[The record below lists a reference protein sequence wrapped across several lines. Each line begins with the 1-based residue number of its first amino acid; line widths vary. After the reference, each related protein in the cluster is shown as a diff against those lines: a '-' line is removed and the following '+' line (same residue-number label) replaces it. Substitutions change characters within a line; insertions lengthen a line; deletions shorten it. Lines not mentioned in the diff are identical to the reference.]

1 MGPLFSRLSQETA
14 RSYALVLTAMGIP
27 SRTVFDG
34 LHWSLSVTSAH
45 RRTAIR
51 AISLYLKENPPQQP
65 RRGFYPLSGPRSF
78 SAIYV
83 TGVLALIHG
92 TIVPG
97 YEHQVFVN
105 TLGADAGK
113 ILDGDLY
120 RCVTALLLHAD
131 WVHLLGNLVAL
142 TLFGTVVAVSYGWG
156 MGWLLI
162 LSGGAAGN
170 LITALWYQQYHL
182 SVGASTAVFAGV
194 GLCSVL
200 NLRLR
205 ALSGSRSWR
214 SWMPLAG
221 GVALLGF
228 LGTSPRSDLMAHLA
242 GFLSGLALGWIDLRF
257 RRYRDGPLQF
267 CAACI
272 AIGAIAATW
281 CYGVFYS
288 G

>member
-27 SRTVFDG
+27 SRTLFDG

-83 TGVLALIHG
+83 AGVLALIHV

-120 RCVTALLLHAD
+120 RCVTALLLHGD

-142 TLFGTVVAVSYGWG
+142 SLFGTVVAVSYGWG

-182 SVGASTAVFAGV
+182 AVGASTAVFAGV

-257 RRYRDGPLQF
+257 RRYRHWPLQL
-267 CAACI
+267 CAACT
-272 AIGAIAATW
+272 AIGAIAASW